1 MENLDESMKVA
12 KLLQEV
18 MLLFR
23 HKMTKVVED
32 TGITPL
38 QMMVMGII
46 CKEKQLKITELSGK
60 LNLSTSTV
68 SSIVDRMEKLG
79 IIERTRS
86 KEDRR
91 VVYVSLSP
99 NFREMHQTF
108 HKRFEETIAKSIN
121 MGTPEELNII
131 LDGLEILK
139 KILISNQEK
148 LRGE

>member
-23 HKMTKVVED
+23 HKVTKGVEN

-46 CKEKQLKITELSGK
+46 SKEKTLKITELSSK
-60 LNLSTSTV
+60 LNLSNSTV
-68 SSIVDRMEKLG
+68 SGIVDKMEKLG
-79 IIERTRS
+79 MIERTRS
-86 KEDRR
+86 EVDRR
-91 VVYVSLSP
+91 VVYVSMSP
-99 NFREMHQTF
+99 SFTEMHQAF
-108 HKRFEETIAKSIN
+108 HKRFEEIIAQSIDKS
-121 MGTPEELNII
+121 TPEELNKI

-139 KILISNQEK
+139 RLLTSQEK
-148 LRGE
+148 